1 MSIFTETFPDFVS
14 ASLADRQD
22 RLVNP
27 TRRIELVNYQS
38 SRNSFI
44 RMTSGVEVIGRP
56 DLAKKYVLQGGTL
69 NDNKARVGV
78 GENGAYSSKT
88 PGSST
93 TKDGVNN
100 LRGIRPMPGIT
111 NMTAECKTAYGSLF
125 EATVNFTCWDIK
137 QLEELELLFMRP
149 GYTVLLEWGWA
160 YNGRQPEFYDILN
173 SPAPLDFQQAYIDLF
188 KKCESNKG
196 NYEALLGTIKNYQW
210 SARPDGGYDCTTN
223 IIALG
228 EVLES
233 LKINYAPYNINLEG
247 TNSLGI
253 LKQVE
258 FASGET
264 FPHGPQSFS
273 NIKDYY
279 SKGILSGLLYE
290 IQLFMTYKALD
301 KTPEATALNGSPYP
315 DLKFKDKAYHVFK
328 KNWEFKNVLKDL
340 PLSALG
346 DKFNYYITLESLC
359 NLVNEYIIPLNDSS
373 TSGKVITEITTT
385 NRTYTGV
392 VSASLECIAHP
403 LQISTD
409 PSKCLIKG
417 DLWIEGVTNP
427 TSKISEP
434 SQGVISNSVK
444 VLAGNSPKYSPIQLS
459 GIFVSILDDYLQNQ
473 GKTIEDAIRKIREEI
488 VNYISTLGDD
498 RIVLGTRNPKTI
510 DKIITDK
517 EVIFNGERFGLNI
530 LKLIGYK
537 DINILYKDIS
547 NSVFKSVEQVD
558 GTQKFKVGNK
568 LLDLFTDSTLEINVV
583 NRIQTTILKRSLK
596 KDNSNLKLILSREL
610 EWKPLNYNNN
620 TWGEFL
626 LEEKTEA
633 IIRLS
638 SVNAKKG
645 LEGLSSLRQYFIKD
659 SNYSKGNISNIYLDI
674 DYLHSILTNSSIESR
689 DPSGRNII
697 NILDFFKTICQ
708 TIQECTG
715 NINNFDIHIDGRDS
729 KGRIIDLNAT
739 PETNKINL
747 FQIELHNT
755 KSTARS
761 YKLESRIFPEQAT
774 IIAISAQAYQQ
785 SGQLGY
791 NNGTLTAYNNGI
803 KDRLKPILKTNLSIS
818 GNDGLESVLIN
829 SFSRLNKYFSILKS
843 SDPVKYVAAGVGAVS
858 PDRIVTENL
867 NTKYAPGEYN
877 NALRDIFGFLTPLP
891 KNIQS
896 FAGIIPVI
904 LSMDIDGIGGIVIGN
919 LFKINEN
926 ILPAGYK
933 GTDNLGGQLG
943 FLVKNFIHKV
953 ENNDWVTTIEAYPF
967 IVPSNSEIEYDSN
980 LWNKFLISMDKSDL
994 IKPTK
999 PTAGGLT
1006 STGLVYPFAGDFT
1019 LTSPALVS
1027 RTINGVTEPSH
1038 NGSDLAIPSGTQIV
1052 AVEDGII
1059 NTATFEANGAGNYV
1073 QISHTGNLAGI
1084 DTISMHLT
1092 NFVVKTGQKVK
1103 KGDIIGYS
1111 GSTGK
1116 SSGPHLHF
1124 EMRKTGTK
1132 TRINPNQYFPGF

>member
-473 GKTIEDAIRKIREEI
+473 GKTIEDAIRKIREE
-488 VNYISTLGDD
+488 
-498 RIVLGTRNPKTI
+498 
-510 DKIITDK
+510 
-517 EVIFNGERFGLNI
+517 F
-530 LKLIGYK
+530 
-537 DINILYKDIS
+537 
-547 NSVFKSVEQVD
+547 
-558 GTQKFKVGNK
+558 
-568 LLDLFTDSTLEINVV
+568 
-583 NRIQTTILKRSLK
+583 
-596 KDNSNLKLILSREL
+596 
-610 EWKPLNYNNN
+610 
-620 TWGEFL
+620 
-626 LEEKTEA
+626 
-633 IIRLS
+633 
-638 SVNAKKG
+638 
-645 LEGLSSLRQYFIKD
+645 
-659 SNYSKGNISNIYLDI
+659 
-674 DYLHSILTNSSIESR
+674 
-689 DPSGRNII
+689 
-697 NILDFFKTICQ
+697 
-708 TIQECTG
+708 
-715 NINNFDIHIDGRDS
+715 
-729 KGRIIDLNAT
+729 
-739 PETNKINL
+739 
-747 FQIELHNT
+747 
-755 KSTARS
+755 
-761 YKLESRIFPEQAT
+761 
-774 IIAISAQAYQQ
+774 
-785 SGQLGY
+785 
-791 NNGTLTAYNNGI
+791 
-803 KDRLKPILKTNLSIS
+803 
-818 GNDGLESVLIN
+818 
-829 SFSRLNKYFSILKS
+829 
-843 SDPVKYVAAGVGAVS
+843 
-858 PDRIVTENL
+858 
-867 NTKYAPGEYN
+867 
-877 NALRDIFGFLTPLP
+877 
-891 KNIQS
+891 
-896 FAGIIPVI
+896 
-904 LSMDIDGIGGIVIGN
+904 
-919 LFKINEN
+919 
-926 ILPAGYK
+926 
-933 GTDNLGGQLG
+933 
-943 FLVKNFIHKV
+943 
-953 ENNDWVTTIEAYPF
+953 
-967 IVPSNSEIEYDSN
+967 
-980 LWNKFLISMDKSDL
+980 WN
-994 IKPTK
+994 
-999 PTAGGLT
+999 
-1006 STGLVYPFAGDFT
+1006 
-1019 LTSPALVS
+1019 
-1027 RTINGVTEPSH
+1027 
-1038 NGSDLAIPSGTQIV
+1038 
-1052 AVEDGII
+1052 
-1059 NTATFEANGAGNYV
+1059 
-1073 QISHTGNLAGI
+1073 
-1084 DTISMHLT
+1084 
-1092 NFVVKTGQKVK
+1092 
-1103 KGDIIGYS
+1103 
-1111 GSTGK
+1111 
-1116 SSGPHLHF
+1116 
-1124 EMRKTGTK
+1124 
-1132 TRINPNQYFPGF
+1132 